1 MNKEINKMYQTFVA
15 VVYLF
20 LFLLVNSPTLTTYFP
35 IMYKEK
41 EIEKT
46 GLMKKVT
53 VKDFK

>member
-1 MNKEINKMYQTFVA
+1 
-15 VVYLF
+15 